1 MKLLTGNSNKS
12 LSKKI
17 SKYLKSKLINS
28 SIRKFADGEIYIEIN
43 ENIRGN
49 SIFIIQSISSPA
61 NDNLMELLL
70 CIDALKRSSAK
81 NITTVIPYFGYARQD
96 RKVVPRTSISAKL
109 VSNLIT
115 KAGAD
120 RVVTVDLHAGQ
131 VQGFFDIPV
140 DNLFCTPIFTRHIK
154 KNIKNKNIICVAPD
168 VGGTERARALGKS
181 LNVGLAIV
189 DKRRPAPGKS
199 QVMNVIG
206 NVKDKTC
213 IIVDDIIDNIQKQK
227 LSDFINKWIQDKIN
241 LVLKSLV
248 DLKNIKDK
256 NSSIKALAYQLYEN
270 NGVLKREQVS
280 EYLKSLGQNERKIL
294 RELGV
299 KFGRYHVFLYQLIK
313 PEAVSLRTLLW
324 KNFHQKYFNIKPPI
338 FGLNFLDDKELR
350 NKNFMLLCGFEKF
363 DNLFVRIDILERLF
377 MLIINSP
384 NSKENKEIKIIPEM
398 LNLLGCSKDN
408 FKKLLQKMNYKIF
421 DKNDETYFKYN
432 PIKKFKQNSNKKVSS
447 ENPFKIL
454 KNLNLG

>member
-1 MKLLTGNSNKS
+1 MKLLTGNSNKI

-17 SKYLKSKLINS
+17 SKYLRSKLINS

-131 VQGFFDIPV
+131 IQGFFDIPV
-140 DNLFCTPIFTRHIK
+140 DNLFCTPIFARHIK
-154 KNIKNKNIICVAPD
+154 KNVKSKNIICVAPD

-181 LNVGLAIV
+181 LDVGLAIV

-199 QVMNVIG
+199 QVMNIVG
-206 NVKDKTC
+206 NVKDKIC
-213 IIVDDIIDNIQKQK
+213 IVIDDIID
-227 LSDFINKWIQDKIN
+227 S
-241 LVLKSLV
+241 
-248 DLKNIKDK
+248 
-256 NSSIKALAYQLYEN
+256 
-270 NGVLKREQVS
+270 G
-280 EYLKSLGQNERKIL
+280 G
-294 RELGV
+294 
-299 KFGRYHVFLYQLIK
+299 
-313 PEAVSLRTLLW
+313 T
-324 KNFHQKYFNIKPPI
+324 
-338 FGLNFLDDKELR
+338 
-350 NKNFMLLCGFEKF
+350 
-363 DNLFVRIDILERLF
+363 
-377 MLIINSP
+377 IINSAKALKDRGA
-384 NSKENKEIKIIPEM
+384 KEVYVYITHGVLSGEAVKKIQKSVI
-398 LNLLGCSKDN
+398 
-408 FKKLLQKMNYKIF
+408 KKLVITDSIDNQIRVNKAKNIEVLTISNLMGEAIKRISNSTSVSDLYK
-421 DKNDETYFKYN
+421 
-432 PIKKFKQNSNKKVSS
+432 
-447 ENPFKIL
+447 
-454 KNLNLG
+454 